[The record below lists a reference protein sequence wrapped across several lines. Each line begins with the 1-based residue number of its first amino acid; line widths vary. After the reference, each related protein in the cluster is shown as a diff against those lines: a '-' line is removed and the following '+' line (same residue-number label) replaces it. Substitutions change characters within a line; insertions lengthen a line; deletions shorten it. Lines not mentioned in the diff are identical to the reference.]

1 MNRFPSIRT
10 ASFAALLLAAG
21 GFTATT
27 AMAADAA
34 PPKDNAHESEQPVG
48 DTWIT
53 TKVKSELLADTA
65 VKGTDIN
72 VTTVNGVVTLAGV
85 LDNQAAIDKAI
96 QIAKT
101 TKGVTNVDT
110 RALKLRK

>member
-10 ASFAALLLAAG
+10 AGFTALLLAAG
-21 GFTATT
+21 GFATT
-27 AMAADAA
+27 AAIAAE
-34 PPKDNAHESEQPVG
+34 PMPKDNSHESEQPVS

-85 LDNQAAIDKAI
+85 LDNQPAIDKAV
-96 QIAKT
+96 QIAKA
-101 TKGVTNVDT
+101 TKGVTTVDT